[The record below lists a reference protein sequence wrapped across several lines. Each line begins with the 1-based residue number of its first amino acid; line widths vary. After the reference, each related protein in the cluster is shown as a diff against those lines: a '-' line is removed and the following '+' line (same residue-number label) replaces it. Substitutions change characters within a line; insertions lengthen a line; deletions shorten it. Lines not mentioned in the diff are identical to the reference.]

1 MLCVFCI
8 HDNEMCICLFLV
20 FSILSHLTVAGP
32 GFVLLFVKSCLS
44 MNLSTRGDPLSHWV
58 VYSIPCLSS
67 SYLSFPSPIYFCLF
81 FSHPISFSPSSILM
95 HPFGTHLVLSYRSY
109 HISCYLVL
117 PTHTPKMMAPMRMA
131 QEGRAPTSRISLT
144 TVLQGFNPDWSNM
157 IFPSTQI

>member
-1 MLCVFCI
+1 MCFCI

-20 FSILSHLTVAGP
+20 FSILSHLSVAGP
-32 GFVLLFVKSCLS
+32 GFVLLFVKTCLS
-44 MNLSTRGDPLSHWV
+44 MNLSTHGDPLPHWV

-95 HPFGTHLVLSYRSY
+95 LSFVTHLVLSYRSY

-131 QEGRAPTSRISLT
+131 QEGRAPTDRISLT

-157 IFPSTQI
+157 IFPSTEI